1 MAAPAS
7 AKPSKPSTP
16 RLGRWLLPGAGA
28 IVLAGGIVAV
38 LVAFNV
44 ARIRGSAAPG
54 PQTRD
59 EPARVATTEAKA
71 PLEPETR
78 RVAGRFILTAVA
90 RKHLDEAWDIT
101 APALHQGLTK
111 KQWES
116 GSIPVVPY
124 PVDSLE
130 PVRMSVTRSTATEA
144 SIRVFFD
151 PKPGS
156 SSIKAQV
163 FIMQLAKIGGRW
175 LVTAWVPYNAIAIP
189 QGTSD

>member
-1 MAAPAS
+1 MASPAPS
-7 AKPSKPSTP
+7 SPRKPSSP
-16 RLGRWLLPGAGA
+16 RLGRWLLPGAAG

-38 LVAFNV
+38 LVAFDV
-44 ARIRGSAAPG
+44 GGIRGSAPAG

-59 EPARVATTEAKA
+59 EPARLATTTPKA

-90 RKHLDEAWDIT
+90 RKHLDEAWELA
-101 APALHQGLTK
+101 APVLRQGLTK
-111 KQWES
+111 AQWES
-116 GSIPVVPY
+116 GAIPVVPY
-124 PVDSLE
+124 PVESLE

-144 SIRVFFD
+144 SIRVFLD

-156 SSIKAQV
+156 DMKAQV
-163 FIMQLAKIGGRW
+163 FIMQLAKLGGHWR
-175 LVTAWVPYNAIAIP
+175 VTAWVPYNAIAIP